1 MVKIYSVEQIR
12 AADQYTIEHEPI
24 SSVDLMERAAT
35 QAFKWIE
42 ERYLQSV
49 KQREFVVFCGP
60 GNNGGDGLVI
70 ARLLH
75 EAKQSVKVYELA
87 LGDQSHDYRLNRE
100 RYQGEKESL
109 SPEAHQFEISEQAIV
124 LDCIL
129 GTGLSRKVAG
139 FTTEVI
145 KGINQAA
152 AEVIAI
158 DIPSG
163 LFAEDNSDN
172 EAQLIVK
179 AKHTL
184 SFQFPKLAFLF
195 PQNAIFVG
203 QWHLI
208 PIGLSEKYIQQTP
221 TKHLLVSQSG
231 LAQLLKQT
239 KSFAHKGNNGRAL
252 IMAGS
257 KGKMGAAIL
266 AARACLRSGVGL
278 LNVQVPKH
286 ALTILQT
293 AVPEAMVTPDE
304 CEDHIS
310 QIKREL
316 KLEAIGIGP
325 GIGQVEATQN
335 LLKLLIQ
342 ESSVPMVFDADAL
355 NILAENPTYLA
366 FIKAG
371 NILTPHPGEF
381 KRLVGEWKSDFERLQ
396 FLKDFAQRH
405 KQIVVLKGRY
415 TSIAIPD
422 GTVYFNTTGNP
433 GMATGGSGD
442 ALTGVLTALLAQGY
456 TAAEAAI
463 LGVYVHGLAA
473 DLAAEKLGTIGML
486 PSDLIE
492 ALPYAFRLLQESESN

>member
-1 MVKIYSVEQIR
+1 MVNVYSVAEVR

-24 SSVDLMERAAT
+24 SSVDLMERAAM

-42 ERYLQSV
+42 EHYLQSA

-60 GNNGGDGLVI
+60 GNNGGDGLVL
-70 ARLLH
+70 ARLLL
-75 EAKQSVKVYELA
+75 EVKQSVKVYEVA
-87 LGDQSHDYRLNRE
+87 LGDRSPDYQVNRE

-109 SPEAHQFEISEQAIV
+109 NQEAHAFKLSEHAIV
-124 LDCIL
+124 LDCIF
-129 GTGLSRKVAG
+129 GTGLSKKVAG
-139 FTTEVI
+139 FTAEVI
-145 KGINQAA
+145 KEINQAA

-172 EAQLIVK
+172 EAHLIVK

-184 SFQFPKLAFLF
+184 TFQFPKLAFLF
-195 PQNAIFVG
+195 PQNALFVG
-203 QWHLI
+203 NWHLI
-208 PIGLSEKYIQQTP
+208 PIGIAEAYIQQNP
-221 TKHLLVSQSG
+221 TKHLLSTQLGV
-231 LAQLLKQT
+231 ARLLKQPNN
-239 KSFAHKGNNGRAL
+239 FAHKGNNGRAL
-252 IMAGS
+252 LMAGS
-257 KGKMGAAIL
+257 KGKMGAAVI
-266 AARACLRSGVGL
+266 AAKACLRSGVGL
-278 LNVQVPKH
+278 LSVQVPAAAH
-286 ALTILQT
+286 SILQT
-293 AVPEAMVTPDE
+293 AVPEAMVELDE
-304 CEDHIS
+304 CS
-310 QIKREL
+310 TQLSEL
-316 KLEAIGIGP
+316 KRKVKLDAIGIGP
-325 GIGQVEATQN
+325 GIGQAEATQN

-342 ESSVPMVFDADAL
+342 ESTVPMVFDADAL

-366 FIKAG
+366 FLKAG

-396 FLKDFAQRH
+396 LLKEFAQRH

-422 GTVYFNTTGNP
+422 GSVYFNSTGNP

-442 ALTGVLTALLAQGY
+442 ALTGILCSLLAQGY
-456 TAAEAAI
+456 SAKNAAI

-492 ALPYAFRLLQESESN
+492 ALPYAFRLLQERESK